1 MKNKFTD
8 KEQQLNR
15 MKSLMNYGLHTEGKK
30 AQYSSVEYTKL
41 GADGKMY
48 GIVREGT
55 KYFIKSAPNNGKL
68 VKENFDYIGGFRNRK
83 DNEYDNFALAQ
94 KQFDLKM
101 MSLKEAVN
109 NDDVLIESWDL
120 NKKEKL
126 VTEATDKMKSEIF
139 RERQIMKNAM
149 KINEKKECNGICCDI
164 SDTQK
169 DNIKSDKPKTGNAKD
184 AVEHEEA
191 ELPKEMKEGKETLA
205 WHDSNGNPKADT
217 YLDKSHGTEIGSSSP
232 FDDAK
237 GKDITDNGNPNVE
250 SSEAKN
256 GVVKESESMH
266 DKDCQNTPKPG
277 VSNVGD
283 TAPFDGEKG
292 KEITEDVDD
301 VDIDDVSVDDTDV
314 DDSSIDGDDT
324 DSDVSLDD
332 PISDDDVLSDDED
345 DLADDDALD
354 TDVDDSE
361 STDDVYG
368 DDIESRISAVE
379 DLLSKIASKLGVN
392 DEVDGSEYS
401 NDDDLFSDDDELD
414 YDDNDDFGAEED
426 IDDNL
431 DLDMPMES
439 KRRRNDIQ
447 IYETRAFRNAMRNRR
462 MVNEEGMEAF
472 TDNGRVP
479 SGNMNKLDDFGK
491 HPAYQK
497 KVMNLPPKD
506 KKEFDGYYDMN
517 DDSVR
522 NDNPYGEKIGD
533 GAPFDITPE
542 KIQNA
547 IAEAINRLKKKSSR
561 K

>member
-1 MKNKFTD
+1 MKNNFTD

-101 MSLKEAVN
+101 LSLKEAVN
-109 NDDVLIESWDL
+109 NDDVIIESWDL

-164 SDTQK
+164 SNTQK

-191 ELPKEMKEGKETLA
+191 ELPKEMKEEKEVLG
-205 WHDSNGNPKADT
+205 WHDSNGNPKGDT
-217 YLDKSHGTEIGSSSP
+217 YLDKSHGTEVGSSAP

-237 GKDITDNGNPNVE
+237 GKDITDNGSSDVN

-256 GVVKESESMH
+256 GVVSEGESMH
-266 DKDCQNTPKPG
+266 DKDRQNTPKPG

-283 TAPFDGEKG
+283 TAPFDGKKG

-301 VDIDDVSVDDTDV
+301 VDAEGTDTD
-314 DDSSIDGDDT
+314 D
-324 DSDVSLDD
+324 DVSLDD
-332 PISDDDVLSDDED
+332 PISDDVTSDDDQLSDEGD
-345 DLADDDALD
+345 DLIDDEPLDDA
-354 TDVDDSE
+354 DSE

-368 DDIESRISAVE
+368 EDIESRISAVE

-392 DEVDGSEYS
+392 DEVDSSDYS
-401 NDDDLFSDDDELD
+401 DDDDLFSDDDELD
-414 YDDNDDFGAEED
+414 YDEGDDFGAEED

-439 KRRRNDIQ
+439 RKRRNDVQ
-447 IYETRAFRNAMRNRR
+447 IYETKAFRNAMRNKR
-462 MVNEEGMEAF
+462 MVNEEGMESF

-479 SGNMNKLDDFGK
+479 SGNMNKLNDFGK

-497 KVMNLPPKD
+497 KVMDLPPKD
-506 KKEFDGYYDMN
+506 KKEFSGYYDMN
-517 DDSVR
+517 DDSVK

-533 GAPFDITPE
+533 SAPFDITPE

-547 IAEAINRLKKKSSR
+547 IAEAIDRLKKKSNR